1 MTVSDIAPTAS
12 VVKSLDSL
20 LCSTVRYQVKVNNLD
35 VAEALTLSALNDDQ
49 FGSITTVHDHVLAT
63 TCTVPQTIA
72 TSGNYTCTFDAGFCG
87 GTHTNTV
94 TGTLND
100 SENNTI
106 SPTGGVTV
114 NVSAQ

>member
-1 MTVSDIAPTAS
+1 
-12 VVKSLDSL
+12 
-20 LCSTVRYQVKVNNLD
+20 
-35 VAEALTLSALNDDQ
+35 
-49 FGSITTVHDHVLAT
+49 VHDHVLAT
-63 TCTVPQTIA
+63 TCAVPQTIA